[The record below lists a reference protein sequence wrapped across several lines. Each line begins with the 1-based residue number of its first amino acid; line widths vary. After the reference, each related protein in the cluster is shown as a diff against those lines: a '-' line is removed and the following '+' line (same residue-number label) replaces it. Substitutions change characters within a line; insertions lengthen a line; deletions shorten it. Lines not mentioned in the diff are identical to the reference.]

1 MSREKQRF
9 SIGSAR
15 NATCATS
22 KRWGASIWHTIKSLS
37 LSWRQS
43 VAQTFTGHR
52 YRKERNRDET
62 VYAKNRAVSHARCSS
77 LRRHVL
83 LKRRLHGKTKQRRLL
98 HLHDASFGAF
108 QGSWK
113 MPHLLDGSRAR
124 DEEGERR
131 SYATTARRRDKRRRE
146 KGAEQRNARD
156 ARHARHE
163 RGRDEGRR
171 KAERIRCPSRT
182 SAADWRALRKGGAQ
196 AAAPHH
202 SRSRPDCAR

>member
-1 MSREKQRF
+1 MSREKRRF
-9 SIGSAR
+9 SIGSVH

-22 KRWGASIWHTIKSLS
+22 KRWLASIWHTIKSLS

-43 VAQTFTGHR
+43 LAQMFIRQRQR

-83 LKRRLHGKTKQRRLL
+83 LKRRRYGKTKQRRLL
-98 HLHDASFGAF
+98 HLHDAPVGAF
-108 QGSWK
+108 EGSRQVS
-113 MPHLLDGSRAR
+113 HLLDGSRAR
-124 DEEGERR
+124 DEEGRRR
-131 SYATTARRRDKRRRE
+131 SYVTTARRRNKRRRE

-156 ARHARHE
+156 ARNATHE

-171 KAERIRCPSRT
+171 KA
-182 SAADWRALRKGGAQ
+182 
-196 AAAPHH
+196 
-202 SRSRPDCAR
+202 